1 MPTVEINGALLD
13 YLERGSGDPLV
24 LVHGSASDR
33 RTWDCQLAALGRG
46 FRVIAYSRR
55 YHWPNQPI
63 ARDSDYSMLEH
74 VADLS
79 ALLQQLEL
87 SPAHLIG
94 HSYGGF
100 VCLLL
105 AILHPGKVRSL
116 VLVEAPV
123 FPLVIR
129 IPPRA
134 ADILKLFL
142 TRPRMAPAVA
152 TFGARGLAPAIA
164 ATRRADRDEALRL
177 LGSAILGQEPFH
189 RLSRERLAQARAN
202 LIDAE
207 LLGSL
212 FPPLTARQVQT
223 VHCPVLLVKG
233 DRSPPV
239 HSHLTNVLGGLLPN
253 VQCADIASAS
263 HLVHEDEPS
272 AFAAAVLSFLSKQ
285 RHHPSTG
292 LPTS

>member
-1 MPTVEINGALLD
+1 MASIEINGARLD
-13 YLERGSGDPLV
+13 HVDQGSGEPLV

-33 RTWDCQLAALGRG
+33 RTWDCQLAALASR
-46 FRVIAYSRR
+46 FRVVAYSRR

-63 ARDSDYSMLEH
+63 ARGGDYQMPEH
-74 VADLS
+74 LADLV
-79 ALLQQLEL
+79 ALVQRLEL

-105 AILHPGKVRSL
+105 AIMHPGKVRSL

-123 FPLVIR
+123 FPLIIR

-134 ADILKLFL
+134 RDILKLFL

-152 TFGARGLAPAIA
+152 RFGARGLARAIA
-164 ATRRADRDEALRL
+164 ATRRGDRDEALRL
-177 LGSAILGQEPFH
+177 LGSTILGQRPF
-189 RLSRERLAQARAN
+189 RQLNRERLAQARAN

-207 LLGSL
+207 LLGSP
-212 FPPLTARQVQT
+212 FPPLTADQVGT
-223 VHCPVLLVKG
+223 VRCPVLLVQG

-239 HSHLTNVLGGLLPN
+239 HAHLTNLLGRLLPN
-253 VQCADIASAS
+253 AERVRIASAS
-263 HLVHEDEPS
+263 HLVHEDQPS
-272 AFAAAVLSFLSKQ
+272 AFASAVLSFLSK
-285 RHHPSTG
+285 R
-292 LPTS
+292 